1 MLLIVLITSLI
12 AALVVPP
19 CLITTIKVFSKFGAL
34 RERSYNERIW
44 LQILKKL
51 KEGKNVVREFRRC
64 EERGHM
70 FRCLVICIN
79 LVKIY
84 YVHARARYILLSHY
98 SEARSCVWRRMSRV
112 WHNLNN
118 LAVRIE
124 WVTSSTLTA
133 LRLACTTLTTI
144 ENYKTHEDQT

>member
-1 MLLIVLITSLI
+1 MLSIVLITPLI
-12 AALVVPP
+12 AALAVSP
-19 CLITTIKVFSKFGAL
+19 CLIATIRVFSKFGAL

-51 KEGKNVVREFRRC
+51 REGKNAVREFRRC

-84 YVHARARYILLSHY
+84 YVHARARYIFTHPLFLGLVM
-98 SEARSCVWRRMSRV
+98 CV
-112 WHNLNN
+112 
-118 LAVRIE
+118 A
-124 WVTSSTLTA
+124 
-133 LRLACTTLTTI
+133 
-144 ENYKTHEDQT
+144 

>member
-1 MLLIVLITSLI
+1 MPPI
-12 AALVVPP
+12 AALAVPP
-19 CLITTIKVFSKFGAL
+19 CLITTIRVFSKFGAL

-51 KEGKNVVREFRRC
+51 RGGKNAVREFRRC

-84 YVHARARYILLSHY
+84 YVHARARYILLSYDSSSLITCVAY
-98 SEARSCVWRRMSRV
+98 SV
-112 WHNLNN
+112 
-118 LAVRIE
+118 
-124 WVTSSTLTA
+124 
-133 LRLACTTLTTI
+133 
-144 ENYKTHEDQT
+144 